1 MNPQCSRCNK
11 VVYPTEKV
19 NCLDKYWHKGCFSC
33 EVCKMT
39 LNMKN
44 YKGFD
49 KKPYCSQHYP
59 KTSFTIVADTPENLR
74 LKQQSK
80 MQSQVLYKE
89 DFEKNKGKGFSVVSD
104 TPELQRVRKTQDQIS
119 NIKYHEDFEKSR
131 MGGEGTP
138 TDAFPNPGY
147 QQPPQSQQPPRSPS
161 NNYDPQPHVR
171 SAAVP
176 PPSSGGKRYR
186 AVYDYAAADEDEVS
200 FADGDMILDVQQID
214 EGWMFGR
221 VERTG
226 QQGMLPANYVEAI

>member
-1 MNPQCSRCNK
+1 MNPPCSRCNK
-11 VVYPTEKV
+11 TVYPTEKV

-59 KTSFTIVADTPENLR
+59 KTSFTSVADTPENLR

-89 DFEKNKGKGFSVVSD
+89 EFEKNKGKGFSVVAD
-104 TPELQRVRKTQDQIS
+104 TPELQRIKKTQDQIS

-131 MGGEGTP
+131 MGGEVP
-138 TDAFPNPGY
+138 PSENNSNQGY
-147 QQPPQSQQPPRSPS
+147 QQSY
-161 NNYDPQPHVR
+161 NYDPQPVAHAPTPAPAPAP
-171 SAAVP
+171 AAAAP
-176 PPSSGGKRYR
+176 PPSGGKRFR
-186 AVYDYAAADEDEVS
+186 AMYDYAAADDDEVS
-200 FADGDMILDVQQID
+200 FAEGDVILDVQQID

-221 VERTG
+221 VQRTG
-226 QQGMLPANYVEAI
+226 QQGMLPANYVEMA

>member
-1 MNPQCSRCNK
+1 MNPLCSRCDK
-11 VVYPTEKV
+11 IVYPTEKV

-80 MQSQVLYKE
+80 MQSHVLYKE
-89 DFEKNKGKGFSVVSD
+89 DFERNKGKGFCVVAD
-104 TPELQRVRKTQDQIS
+104 TPELQRVKKTQDQIS
-119 NIKYHEDFEKSR
+119 NIKYHEDFEKKSQ
-131 MGGEGTP
+131 MGGEDSP
-138 TDAFPNPGY
+138 TNAFGN
-147 QQPPQSQQPPRSPS
+147 QAHSPS
-161 NNYDPQPHVR
+161 YNNVPEPAH
-171 SAAVP
+171 SAAAP
-176 PPSSGGKRYR
+176 LLSSGGKRYR

-200 FADGDMILDVQQID
+200 FADGDFIVDVQQID

-226 QQGMLPANYVEAI
+226 QQGMLPANYIETI

>member
-11 VVYPTEKV
+11 IVYPTEKV

-59 KTSFTIVADTPENLR
+59 KTSFTSVADTPENLR
-74 LKQQSK
+74 LMQQSK
-80 MQSQVLYKE
+80 VQSQVLYKE
-89 DFEKNKGKGFSVVSD
+89 EFEKNKGKGFSVVAD
-104 TPELQRVRKTQDQIS
+104 TPELQRIKKTQDQIS

-131 MGGEGTP
+131 MAGEAP
-138 TDAFPNPGY
+138 PPESNAAY
-147 QQPPQSQQPPRSPS
+147 QPSSPQSY
-161 NNYDPQPHVR
+161 NYDPQPAR
-171 SAAVP
+171 SAAAPAPAP
-176 PPSSGGKRYR
+176 PTPSGGKRYK
-186 AVYDYAAADEDEVS
+186 AIYDYVAADEDEVS
-200 FADGDMILDVQQID
+200 FADGDVILDVQQID

-226 QQGMLPANYVEAI
+226 KQGMLPSNYVEAI